1 MTDNKDKTSDQAKEI
16 KKIQVIALK
25 IVTRPI
31 SGMPYYEIMYIEVG
45 KNDVNIGFGS
55 LNFHI
60 VLNYKEKYFELK
72 NIDDAINDTIKKQL
86 NVITHQEKELED
98 LQLRIMQRIR
108 EEYNIGR

>member
-1 MTDNKDKTSDQAKEI
+1 M
-16 KKIQVIALK
+16 
-25 IVTRPI
+25 
-31 SGMPYYEIMYIEVG
+31 
-45 KNDVNIGFGS
+45 
-55 LNFHI
+55 
-60 VLNYKEKYFELK
+60 NYKEKYFELK

>member
-45 KNDVNIGFGS
+45 KSDVNIGFGS
-55 LNFHI
+55 FNFHN

-72 NIDDAINDTIKKQL
+72 NIDDAINDAIKKQL

>member
-55 LNFHI
+55 LNFHN

-72 NIDDAINDTIKKQL
+72 KHWRRYKWYNQKATECDHTSRERTWRPA
-86 NVITHQEKELED
+86 ITHNATYQGG
-98 LQLRIMQRIR
+98 I
-108 EEYNIGR
+108 

>member
-45 KNDVNIGFGS
+45 KNDVNIGFW
-55 LNFHI
+55 FP
-60 VLNYKEKYFELK
+60 
-72 NIDDAINDTIKKQL
+72 
-86 NVITHQEKELED
+86 
-98 LQLRIMQRIR
+98 
-108 EEYNIGR
+108 